1 MTHEGHMDTERSEHS
16 GGSEI
21 LRWFGR
27 MIITAVILA
36 IVSFLT
42 PGFSI
47 RGLWSFLFAAVVI
60 SVIDYLVEK
69 MMKVDAAPFGKG
81 LKGFVISAVIIY
93 VAQFLVPGMS
103 VSIIGAIL
111 GALVIGIVDAIFPVR
126 VM

>member
-1 MTHEGHMDTERSEHS
+1 MTHEGHMETEHS
-16 GGSEI
+16 TGSEF

-27 MIITAVILA
+27 MIITAVVLA

-47 RGLWSFLFAAVVI
+47 RGLWSFLLAAVVI

-81 LKGFVISAVIIY
+81 LKGFVISAIIIY
-93 VAQFLVPGMS
+93 AAQFLVPGMS

-111 GALVIGIVDAIFPVR
+111 GALVIGIVDAVFPVK

>member
-1 MTHEGHMDTERSEHS
+1 MTHEGHMETEHS
-16 GGSEI
+16 TGSEF

-27 MIITAVILA
+27 MIITAVVLA

-47 RGLWSFLFAAVVI
+47 RGLWSFLLAAVVI

-81 LKGFVISAVIIY
+81 LKGFVISAIIIY
-93 VAQFLVPGMS
+93 AAQFLVPGMS
-103 VSIIGAIL
+103 VSIIGAVL
-111 GALVIGIVDAIFPVR
+111 GALVIGIVDAVFPVR

>member
-1 MTHEGHMDTERSEHS
+1 MTHEGHMETEHS
-16 GGSEI
+16 TGSEL

-27 MIITAVILA
+27 LVIIAVILA

-47 RGLWSFLFAAVVI
+47 NGLWSFMLAAVVI
-60 SVIDYLVEK
+60 SFLDYLVER
-69 MMKVDAAPFGKG
+69 MMKIDAAPFGKG
-81 LKGFVISAVIIY
+81 LKGFFISAIIIY

-111 GALVIGIVDAIFPVR
+111 GALVIGVLDAIFPVR